1 MGGGNMGSV
10 DFTGGFMDAVTA
22 QKYKHR
28 LVVER
33 DALLAQIDAQRGGPL
48 SRADAASDALDK
60 SEDDN
65 AQIQSGRD
73 VAFAIN
79 EHETAELLDIDV
91 SLQRIKAGVYGLC
104 VNCGTHIPAVQL
116 DAAPHTQRCVT
127 CQTTFEQAQSDGR
140 RP

>member
-1 MGGGNMGSV
+1 
-10 DFTGGFMDAVTA
+10 MDAVTA

-28 LVVER
+28 LVKER
-33 DALLAQIDAQRGGPL
+33 DALLAQIDAQRGGPI

-79 EHETAELLDIDV
+79 EHETAELLDIEAA
-91 SLQRIKAGVYGLC
+91 LLRIKEGVYGLC
-104 VNCGTHIPAVQL
+104 VNCGTHIPAPRI
-116 DAAPHTQRCVT
+116 DAAPHTMRCVA
-127 CQTTFEQAQSDGR
+127 CQTSFEQQKHV
-140 RP
+140 